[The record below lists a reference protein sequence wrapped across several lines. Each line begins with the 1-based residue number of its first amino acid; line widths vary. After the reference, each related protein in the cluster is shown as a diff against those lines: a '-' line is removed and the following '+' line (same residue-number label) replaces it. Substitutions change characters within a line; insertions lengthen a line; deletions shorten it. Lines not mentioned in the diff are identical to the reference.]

1 MTDSLQT
8 IAEALVSPVRR
19 KILAYLSAGPLTAGD
34 IAARFDITKPSLS
47 AHLSVLSAAG
57 LISGERHGNH
67 IRYGLVEDSLVNKLN
82 SLVQEVCPVAR
93 PIRRE
98 AREIAR
104 RKLTKEFELE
114 GPSSRGKLTNATV
127 K

>member
-1 MTDSLQT
+1 MADGLQA
-8 IAEALVSPVRR
+8 IAEALVSPIRR

-57 LISGERHGNH
+57 LISGERQGNH
-67 IRYGLVEDSLVNKLN
+67 IHYGLVEDSLVNKLN

-98 AREIAR
+98 AREVAQ
-104 RKLTKEFELE
+104 
-114 GPSSRGKLTNATV
+114 GKLSTKPSAEELAR
-127 K
+127 